1 LSIKLPTRNSYKGGL
16 NAISFFCCTI
26 IIYGSATTG
35 GTRRRAGART
45 KCKNHPL
52 GTHDGDMCRH
62 DRALLFEA
70 PDGKTVL
77 FDAGRTVAGA
87 KDPRLPK

>member
-1 LSIKLPTRNSYKGGL
+1 MRFLFSAVPSLFMAALLLVGL
-16 NAISFFCCTI
+16 
-26 IIYGSATTG
+26 
-35 GTRRRAGART
+35 GAAPALAQNVKIT
-45 KCKNHPL
+45 PL

>member
-1 LSIKLPTRNSYKGGL
+1 MRFLFSAVPSLFMAALLLVGL
-16 NAISFFCCTI
+16 
-26 IIYGSATTG
+26 
-35 GTRRRAGART
+35 GAAPALAQNVKIT
-45 KCKNHPL
+45 PL

-62 DRALLFEA
+62 DRVLLFEA